1 MLEEAARQPRFL
13 QPHTRVGRG
22 AWGEGRELRSLT
34 LHPRIYPGVLME
46 ADKAIVV
53 RNLTKVFGTFKAVD
67 AVSFEVQRG
76 EIFGFLGPNGA
87 GKSTTIRMLNGLL
100 LPTSGEGTVAG
111 YDIIREQ
118 EQIRQHLGYMSQR
131 FSLYSDLT
139 VAENLT
145 FFGGVY
151 GLAPEKVKVRSQEVL
166 SLVGLLDRQ
175 QELTGLLP
183 LGLKQ
188 RLALASAILHEPPI
202 LFLDEATSGVDPIS
216 RRTFWDMIYHMA
228 EQGVTILVTTHYMDE
243 AEFCD
248 RLVLISQGR
257 LIAQG
262 TPRQLK
268 EAVPEQIIAVYP
280 DRLDEALEVIKK
292 LPDIAEAAVFGTGLH
307 VATLKAEQTEAAVR
321 EALTAQH
328 ITIQSMA
335 RVPPSLEDAFI
346 SLTTR
351 AGR

>member
-1 MLEEAARQPRFL
+1 
-13 QPHTRVGRG
+13 
-22 AWGEGRELRSLT
+22 
-34 LHPRIYPGVLME
+34 ME

-53 RNLTKVFGTFKAVD
+53 QNLTKVFGKFKAVD
-67 AVSFEVQRG
+67 GISFEVHRG

-111 YDIIREQ
+111 YDIIRQ
-118 EQIRQHLGYMSQR
+118 QDRIKQHLGYMSQR
-131 FSLYSDLT
+131 FSLYGDLT
-139 VAENLT
+139 VAENLS

-151 GLAPEKVKVRSQEVL
+151 GLSAAKVKERSQEVL

-175 QELTGLLP
+175 KELTGLLP

-257 LIAQG
+257 LIAEG
-262 TPRQLK
+262 TPRELK
-268 EAVPEQIIAVYP
+268 AAVPEQIIAVYP
-280 DRLDEALEVIKK
+280 DRLDDALEVIKK

-307 VATLKAEQTEAAVR
+307 VATLKADQTEAALR
-321 EALTAQH
+321 EALGAQQ
-328 ITIQSMA
+328 IAIKSMG

-351 AGR
+351 AGRS